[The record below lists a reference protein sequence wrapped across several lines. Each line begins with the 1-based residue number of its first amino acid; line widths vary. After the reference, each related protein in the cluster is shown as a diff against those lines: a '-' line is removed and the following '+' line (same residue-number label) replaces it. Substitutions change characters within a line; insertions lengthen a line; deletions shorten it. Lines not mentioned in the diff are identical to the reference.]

1 MTDTMWEVTQLVGG
15 AAVLVWFV
23 WTFRTRMRN
32 IRNGFVRSVNFV
44 VRIWAACIVE
54 NHQSTWVYYFFDVQ
68 GNLLYVGITN
78 DTRRRWE
85 QHEADKPW
93 WHLVARKERV
103 LYSSR
108 EEAERV
114 EAHQIR
120 THRPLYNRALNGW
133 V

>member
-1 MTDTMWEVTQLVGG
+1 MTEAWEIVQVVGG

-23 WTFRTRMRN
+23 RTFRTRMRN
-32 IRNGFVRSVNFV
+32 ARNIFVRCVNFV
-44 VRIWAACIVE
+44 VGIWAAAIVE
-54 NHQSTWVYYFFDVQ
+54 NHESTWVYYFFDVQ

-85 QHEADKPW
+85 QHAEDKSW

-114 EAHQIR
+114 EEHQIR
-120 THRPLYNRALNGW
+120 TQRPMYNRAMNGW
-133 V
+133 LR